1 MDTVPVR
8 NGTFESHDLDL
19 LDLRPAAAELEPAK
33 GILALRRPER
43 AGLALPG
50 SRGT

>member
-8 NGTFESHDLDL
+8 NGFLNPMTFGL

-43 AGLALPG
+43 AGLAVPG